1 MTNILAIDQGTSG
14 TKAIV
19 ASDAG
24 HVLAIAEQPLHPLYF
39 EGGGVE
45 QDPGALLDS
54 VLTTGRRAAAEADVP
69 LDAVALANQGETVLA
84 WDRATGRPL
93 GPAVVWQDRRAKAV
107 CARLAGAAGRV
118 AALTGLVLD
127 PYFSAPKMRWLRENV
142 TTGGVVTTSDTW
154 LVHQLCGAFVTDA
167 STASRSLLVGLDDVA
182 WNGELLEVF
191 GLAAEPL
198 PAIVP
203 NDAIVGT
210 TRVFGGE
217 LPVTGLIVDQ
227 QAALLGE
234 ACIQTGDAKCTFGTG
249 AFLLACT
256 GTTPVRSTA
265 GLTTSVAWRLRDQTS
280 YCIDGQVYT
289 AASAVRWITQLG
301 LITGADQLD
310 TSAAPSSD
318 GVLCVPALAGLAA
331 PWWDSAATASFS
343 GMTLSSGR
351 GHLVRSLLE
360 GIAAQVAGLTG
371 LIAADLGA
379 PLTRLRVDGGLTRS
393 RVLMQAQADLAEI
406 PVEVYPSAHA
416 TPFGAAA
423 CARLALDPAAGLADV
438 TGGWKPEHTYE
449 PAWSADRAADHLAR
463 WQLAATAALSKGTS
477 AS

>member
-107 CARLAGAAGRV
+107 CARLADAAGRV

-203 NDAIVGT
+203 SDAIVGT